1 MTENFKKIKNNL
13 IKNLKNTY
21 CRLGLSKIEGI
32 GVIAI
37 RDIPKDTNPFQGIKE
52 QKWYSLKISDF
63 KNFDKE
69 ILKMIDN
76 FFVVEENGKVLIP
89 EFCLNGMDISFFLN
103 HSKNPN
109 LKTID
114 RGFNF
119 LTLRKI
125 KKGEELTV
133 SYGAYDWKY
142 KK

>member
-1 MTENFKKIKNNL
+1 MAENSKKAKNNL
-13 IKNLKNTY
+13 IKNLKNTF
-21 CRLGLSKIEGI
+21 CCLKPSKIQGI
-32 GVIAI
+32 GVFAI
-37 RDIPKDTNPFQGIKE
+37 RDIPENTDPFFGIKKQIWHE
-52 QKWYSLKISDF
+52 LKMSDF
-63 KNFDKE
+63 KKFDKE
-69 ILKMIDN
+69 ILKMIDD
-76 FFVVEENGKVLIP
+76 FFVVEKNGKVLMP

-119 LTLRKI
+119 ITMRKI

-133 SYGAYDWKY
+133 SYGTYDWKY